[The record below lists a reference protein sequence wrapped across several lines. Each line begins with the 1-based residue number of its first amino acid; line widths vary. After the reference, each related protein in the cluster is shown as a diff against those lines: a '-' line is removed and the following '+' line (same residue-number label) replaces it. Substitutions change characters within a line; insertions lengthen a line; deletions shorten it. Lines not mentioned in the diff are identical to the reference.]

1 MSLLRLVLIFI
12 FSLAAMAGA
21 SAQDAA
27 PVKVVASFSIIGDLV
42 KQVGGARA
50 DVAVLVGPNADM
62 HGFAPGP
69 AQIRMLRDARLFVIN
84 GLGFEGWADRLLKS
98 SGFKGQPLVAS
109 RGLKA
114 LPAVAEGHGRYDP
127 HAWHAVANVKRYVE
141 NIRDALIVVD
151 PDGRATYEANA
162 SRYTSEL
169 DVLERDIKA
178 AFAPIPRPQRKVI
191 TSHDAFT
198 YYGAAYEVSFLAAQG
213 VGNEAQPSAKR
224 LAELIR
230 QIKRE
235 QVGAVFLE
243 NMSDRRVI
251 DQVVR
256 ETGARIGGTLY
267 SDALSDQGGPAPT
280 YIAMMR
286 HNTNLI
292 AGSLK

>member
-1 MSLLRLVLIFI
+1 MSRLRIVLSFVL
-12 FSLAAMAGA
+12 SLAAAAGA

-27 PVKVVASFSIIGDLV
+27 PVRVVASFSIIGDLV

-69 AQIRMLRDARLFVIN
+69 AQIRMLRDAKLVVIN

-98 SGFKGQPLVAS
+98 SGFKGQALVAS

-114 LPAVAEGHGRYDP
+114 LPAAAEGHGRYDP
-127 HAWHAVANVKRYVE
+127 HAWHEVANVKRYVE
-141 NIRDALIVVD
+141 NIRDALIAVD
-151 PDGRATYEANA
+151 PAGRAAYEVNA
-162 SRYTSEL
+162 AQFTSAL
-169 DVLERDIKA
+169 DALERDIKA
-178 AFAPIPRPQRKVI
+178 AFAPIPRGQRKVI

-198 YYGAAYEVSFLAAQG
+198 YYGAAYDVSFLAAQG

-267 SDALSDQGGPAPT
+267 SDALSDPGGPAPT

>member
-1 MSLLRLVLIFI
+1 MSRLGLVLSFVL
-12 FSLAAMAGA
+12 SLAAAAGA

-27 PVKVVASFSIIGDLV
+27 PVRVVASFSIIGDLV
-42 KQVGGARA
+42 KQVGGVRT

-69 AQIRMLRDARLFVIN
+69 AEIRMLRDARLVVIN

-127 HAWHAVANVKRYVE
+127 HAWHDVAHVKRYVD

-162 SRYTSEL
+162 ARYTGEL
-169 DVLERDIKA
+169 DALERDIKA
-178 AFAPIPRPQRKVI
+178 AFAPIPRGQRKVI

-198 YYGAAYEVSFLAAQG
+198 YYGAAYDVSFLAAQG

-230 QIKRE
+230 QIRRE

-251 DQVVR
+251 DQIVR

-286 HNTNLI
+286 HNTTLI
-292 AGSLK
+292 ADSLK